1 MIFVAQLFLLSNIH
15 LIGIRKWMTRS
26 VAIQGAAPQK
36 KPAVTCPIFKAGQIF
51 VQSECLETKSTNL
64 NLIFKMAARGP
75 GSHGVTIGLSEQ
87 LAAIFISFVFPE
99 LRERPQMGRVSIYGQ
114 REERKAVHCSR
125 LAFSHTAAK
134 WRPSCRLFRLGSQH
148 PVFLPCHRFSPIF
161 LMIGINAVA
170 LWSNFPLWRRLAASN
185 HFSTKNSST

>member
-26 VAIQGAAPQK
+26 VAIQGAAPPK